1 MDDIKQNESPAE
13 GRDQTTGPTWDSGPQ
28 SCGAASGRCGSGR
41 SGVGQPANPLEALHQ
56 VWSQFSGGQP
66 RTGRRPGP
74 YSANNKVDNGA
85 KKFTIKLDMENYEP
99 SEIEV
104 KIVDKENVDE
114 VNSTV
119 KPTGKIVVI
128 SAEHPERTDRLG
140 RVSRRFQ
147 RKFELPE
154 DVEAETIVSTMTPQG
169 VLIIEGLKKKTT
181 NAAAEVVIPVLRE
194 GDNKEGEQNYQ
205 NDQQMD

>member
-13 GRDQTTGPTWDSGPQ
+13 GRDQTTGPTCDSGPQ

-85 KKFTIKLDMENYEP
+85 KKFTIKLDVENYEP

-104 KIVDKENVDE
+104 KIVDKD
-114 VNSTV
+114 
-119 KPTGKIVVI
+119 IVI
-128 SAEHPERTDRLG
+128 TAEHPERTDRLG

-154 DVEAETIVSTMTPQG
+154 DVETETIVSTMTPQG
-169 VLIIEGLKKKTT
+169 VLISEGLKKKTT

-194 GDNKEGEQNYQ
+194 GDNKEAEQNYQ